1 MNSIRSQLL
10 IPIILISAL
19 TAVGVALLSSW
30 QGTQRAFAES
40 KERFEGIQSVT
51 ESTSF
56 PLTPPVLE
64 NISQLTSTDL
74 ITLTRDGQVI
84 SSTIELG
91 DLSTRDWLQKLDA
104 GPSYSQVPLQING
117 EDYYAYRWQRSNAA
131 SHLDNTQSVIVLL
144 KESHWAEARHQATMG
159 PLLTGLS
166 TLFIL
171 TTVAIAISSR
181 MGRRITNLQKQ
192 VGLIAS
198 GNFEQRV
205 ALSGRDEIGQLSQSV
220 NSMAQQLQQLWDAM
234 NRQQKARTL
243 HQLSG
248 GLAHQLRNT
257 LTGARLAIELHAR
270 QCDRSGSDDSV
281 ELNVHQK
288 PSLPNEIAKL
298 DDLDVAI
305 RQLENA
311 EATIQRL
318 VDVGLGLKQSPQQSS
333 IENCIRKVQQ
343 NVAPVARHLQK
354 ELAWQL
360 APAVL
365 QHSVSDGPAFEEA
378 ITNLLLNAIDAGSV
392 VEFSAAM
399 KSVGWAVFQIRDNGD
414 GPTQQIADK
423 LFEPFVTSRPEGLGL
438 GLAQVR
444 LACEHLKGQ
453 IRWRRELDKTVF
465 ELELPVEPTMFT
477 SSHE

>member
-10 IPIILISAL
+10 IPIVSVSAL
-19 TAVGVALLSSW
+19 TAIGVALLSYW
-30 QGTQRAFAES
+30 QGTQRALAES

-56 PLTPPVLE
+56 PLTPPVLK

-74 ITLTRDGQVI
+74 ITLTLEDQVI

-91 DLSTRDWLQKLDA
+91 DSPTRDWLPKLSD
-104 GPSYSQVPLQING
+104 GISYSRIPLQING
-117 EDYYAYRWQRSNAA
+117 KSYYVYRWKRREAA
-131 SHLDNTQSVIVLL
+131 SRLDNTESVIALL
-144 KESHWAEARHQATMG
+144 QESRWAEARHQATMG

-166 TLFIL
+166 TIVIL

-181 MGRRITNLQKQ
+181 MGSRITNVQKQ

-205 ALSGRDEIGQLSQSV
+205 ALAGKDEIDQLSQSV
-220 NSMAQQLQQLWDAM
+220 NSMAEQLQQLWDAM
-234 NRQQKARTL
+234 NRQQKSRTL

-270 QCDRSGSDDSV
+270 QCRSFDAANEAERSAHRD
-281 ELNVHQK
+281 
-288 PSLPNEIAKL
+288 PSFVNDLSRI
-298 DDLDVAI
+298 DDLEVAI

-318 VDVGLGLKQSPQQSS
+318 VDVGLGLKQHPQQST

-354 ELAWQL
+354 ELTWQVEPDVLHRSL
-360 APAVL
+360 A
-365 QHSVSDGPAFEEA
+365 DGPAFEEA
-378 ITNLLLNAIDAGSV
+378 LTNLLLNAIDAGTAIN
-392 VEFSAAM
+392 FSAAM
-399 KSVGWAVFQIRDNGD
+399 KTNEVAVFQVRDNGD
-414 GPTQQIADK
+414 GPPPHMADK

-444 LACEHLKGQ
+444 LACEHLRGQ
-453 IRWRRELDKTVF
+453 VHWRREQGQTVF
-465 ELELPVEPTMFT
+465 ELELPVDSPVV
-477 SSHE
+477 